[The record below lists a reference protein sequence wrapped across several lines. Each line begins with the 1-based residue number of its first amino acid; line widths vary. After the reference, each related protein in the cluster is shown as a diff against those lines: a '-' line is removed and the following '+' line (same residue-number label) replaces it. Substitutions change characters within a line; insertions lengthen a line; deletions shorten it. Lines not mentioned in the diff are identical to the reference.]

1 MPLLTIIKVRKVRK
15 KMTIQGINAIDLIF
29 LSLFF
34 YISYRLIKRAIREDN
49 QERINNIN
57 IYDYREVNND

>member
-1 MPLLTIIKVRKVRK
+1 
-15 KMTIQGINAIDLIF
+15 MTIQGTNGIDLIL

-49 QERINNIN
+49 QERINNIKV
-57 IYDYREVNND
+57 YDYRKVNNNE

>member
-1 MPLLTIIKVRKVRK
+1 
-15 KMTIQGINAIDLIF
+15 MTIQGTNGIDLIL

-34 YISYRLIKRAIREDN
+34 YISYRLIKKSIREDK

-57 IYDYREVNND
+57 IYDYREVNNEKI